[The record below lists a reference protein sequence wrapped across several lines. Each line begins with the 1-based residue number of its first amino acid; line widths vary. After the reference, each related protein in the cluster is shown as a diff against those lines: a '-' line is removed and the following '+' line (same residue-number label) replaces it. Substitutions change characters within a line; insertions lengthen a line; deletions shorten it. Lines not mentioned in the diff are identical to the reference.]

1 MEIFSVNEI
10 IEQAIQTEKLG
21 YEFYTG
27 MARRFEKDE
36 ELVKLFDTLAQ
47 KEKNHEKM
55 FCELKEKAGNQE
67 PENQEEVSIYLR
79 AIVESEFFLG
89 MEKSLPSL
97 EHVQSTEEAVNFAIG
112 FEREALLY
120 FHSLRD
126 VVKEKEIVDKII
138 NEEKSHIMWLSEF
151 KKRLKTNN

>member
-1 MEIFSVNEI
+1 MKIFSVNEI
-10 IEQAIQTEKLG
+10 LEQAIQTEKLG
-21 YEFYTG
+21 YEFYAG
-27 MARRFEKDE
+27 MAKRFEKDE
-36 ELVKLFDTLAQ
+36 KLVKLFDTLAL
-47 KEKNHEKM
+47 KEKNHEGI
-55 FCELKEKAGNQE
+55 FNELKESANDNE
-67 PENQEEVSIYLR
+67 FDNREEVSRYLR